1 MFKNL
6 IILLFFI
13 FTTGISFGQQEI
25 AEKNELSTLI
35 RNLIEKDS
43 PEEIRMVRGQHLFSS
58 VVINRFYTSREFSS
72 AWSYQGKLLELAYE
86 MRYEISQAKFDGL
99 NPSDYHLDEINFL
112 FERLEKEHRDGVE
125 ADWVLLSA
133 IDVLLTDAFMILA
146 SHLSMGKVDPEALKT
161 VWNIQR
167 NLPELGFDQR
177 LQEALDDGSLRK
189 TIESFYPSFSIYKK
203 MRDGLRNMYDFDEKA
218 KASSTRR
225 WKTIKIDKSIKLDD
239 SHTSIPEIRKRLAFW
254 GYIDTL
260 DFHDKIYDEA
270 TMEGVKLFQMRHGME
285 PDGII
290 GQGTVF
296 ALNQTPEDL
305 AAQAAVNLERLRWLP
320 DNIKDRELIL
330 VNTANFQLDYI
341 LNRDTLLSSKVI
353 VGKTYHSTPQF
364 SAEMSYLVFSPTWTV
379 PVSITRSE
387 IIPSAKKDP
396 DYFRKKNMKL
406 LTSGG
411 REVDPSSIDWSK
423 VNPREFPYTVRQEP
437 GQQNSL
443 GLVKF
448 MFPNKYSVYIH
459 DTPSRSL
466 FVRED
471 RALSHGCI
479 RIQKPFEFAKIL
491 LSFDS
496 LWTDEQI
503 RTAMRQDRERTV
515 LLNRKIPVVIFYL
528 TYWSDPNGQ
537 VFFRRDIYN
546 RDKEIYTALQQE
558 RNN

>member
-1 MFKNL
+1 MVKNL
-6 IILLFFI
+6 LVFFLFVLSPG
-13 FTTGISFGQQEI
+13 FTSGQQDVATE
-25 AEKNELSTLI
+25 NELGILI
-35 RNLIEKDS
+35 RNLIERDS
-43 PEEIRMVRGQHLFSS
+43 PEEIRQVRGQRLFSS
-58 VVINRFYTSREFSS
+58 VVINRFYSSREFKS
-72 AWSYQGKLLELAYE
+72 AWSEQGKLLELAYE
-86 MRYEISQAKFDGL
+86 MRYEIAQAKFDGF
-99 NPSDYHLDEINFL
+99 NPQDYHLEIINEL
-112 FERLEKEHRDGVE
+112 FDRLEQKSSSLD
-125 ADWVLLSA
+125 DPDLVLLSSV
-133 IDVLLTDAFMILA
+133 DVLLTDAFMMLA

-167 NLPELGFDQR
+167 NLPELAFDQR
-177 LQEALDDGSLRK
+177 LEEALEEGSLRK

-203 MRDGLRNMYDFDEKA
+203 MRDGLRAMYDFKDKEKA
-218 KASSTRR
+218 TSSKA
-225 WKTIKIDKSIKLDD
+225 WKTIKIDKSIKLNDTH
-239 SHTSIPEIRKRLAFW
+239 SSIPEIKKRLNFW
-254 GYIDTL
+254 GFLDTL
-260 DFHDKIYDEA
+260 DSSGKTYNEK
-270 TMEGVKLFQMRHGME
+270 TMEGLKLLQVRHGME
-285 PDGII
+285 PDGVI

-296 ALNQTPEDL
+296 ALNQTPDDL
-305 AAQAAVNLERLRWLP
+305 IAQAAVNLERLRWLP
-320 DNIKDRELIL
+320 DNIKDSELIL

-341 LNRDTLLSSKVI
+341 QNRDTLLTSKVI
-353 VGKTYHSTPQF
+353 VGRTYHSTPQF

-387 IIPSAKKDP
+387 IIPAAKKDP

-411 REVDPSSIDWSK
+411 REVDPSSLDWSK

-437 GQQNSL
+437 GEQNSL

-479 RIQKPFEFAKIL
+479 RIQKPFEFAKLL
-491 LSFDS
+491 LSYDS
-496 LWTDEQI
+496 RWTDDRI
-503 RTAMRQDRERTV
+503 KSAMRQDKEQTV

-528 TYWSDPNGQ
+528 TYWADPNGN

-546 RDKEIYTALQQE
+546 RDKEIFDALQQE
-558 RNN
+558 RKN